1 MLCSDT
7 SANMPAIK
15 IGLPLDL
22 ARDISYWLESIKQLG
37 GNADLTLHVR
47 GGNVEEFETLFKQS
61 RKRKK
66 AS

>member
-7 SANMPAIK
+7 NTALPAVK
-15 IGLPLDL
+15 IPIPLDL
-22 ARDISYWLESIKQLG
+22 ALDISYWLESIKQVG

-47 GGNVEEFETLFKQS
+47 GGNVEEFETIIKQS

-66 AS
+66 TA

>member
-7 SANMPAIK
+7 NTSLQAVK
-15 IGLPLDL
+15 IALPLDL
-22 ARDISYWLESIKQLG
+22 AKDISYWLESIKQLG